1 MQVMPEIVGRSPG
14 RAIICRINQFLLM
27 SKDAMNLLRTLLA
40 VFVVAACAS
49 VSADPRTVNDAVYSD
64 AQATVGEKLYADNC
78 LLCHD
83 KKYFRPVLKRWEGQP
98 LSILFT
104 VMSTSMPES
113 NPGFLSEKEY
123 VDILAYILSLSR
135 YVAGETELDYK
146 DGMLNDIAVVAR
158 QRK

>member
-1 MQVMPEIVGRSPG
+1 MHFVRSILFVAG
-14 RAIICRINQFLLM
+14 LL
-27 SKDAMNLLRTLLA
+27 
-40 VFVVAACAS
+40 VCAS
-49 VSADPRTVNDAVYSD
+49 ASADPRTVNDAVYSKV
-64 AQATVGEKLYADNC
+64 QAKVGEKLYADHC

-83 KKYFRPVLKRWEGQP
+83 KKYFRPVLKRWEGQT

-113 NPGFLSEKEY
+113 NPGFLTEKEY

-135 YVAGETELDYK
+135 YAPGDAELDYQN
-146 DGMLNDIAVVAR
+146 GALNEITVAAR

>member
-1 MQVMPEIVGRSPG
+1 MNKTVL
-14 RAIICRINQFLLM
+14 RIFLPL
-27 SKDAMNLLRTLLA
+27 LLA
-40 VFVVAACAS
+40 VWAGS
-49 VSADPRTVNDAVYSD
+49 SLADPRTVNDGVYTEE
-64 AQATVGEKLYADNC
+64 QADVGETLYAQHC

-98 LSILFT
+98 IGILYT

-135 YVAGETELDYK
+135 YAPGDTELDFR
-146 DGMLNDIAVVAR
+146 DGALNELTVEP
-158 QRK
+158 RKRK

>member
-1 MQVMPEIVGRSPG
+1 MRLVSLI
-14 RAIICRINQFLLM
+14 
-27 SKDAMNLLRTLLA
+27 TA
-40 VFVVAACAS
+40 VACAFAAAAS
-49 VSADPRTVNDAVYSD
+49 FAEPRTVNDAVYSK
-64 AQATVGEKLYADNC
+64 AQAKIGEKLYADQC

-98 LSILFT
+98 ISVLFT

-113 NPGFLSEKEY
+113 NPGFLTEKEY

-135 YVAGETELDYK
+135 YAAGDEELDYK
-146 DGMLNDIAVVAR
+146 DGALNELTVEAR

>member
-1 MQVMPEIVGRSPG
+1 MHFVRSILFVAG
-14 RAIICRINQFLLM
+14 LL
-27 SKDAMNLLRTLLA
+27 
-40 VFVVAACAS
+40 VCAAA
-49 VSADPRTVNDAVYSD
+49 SADSRTVNDAVYSK
-64 AQATVGEKLYADNC
+64 AQAKAGEKLYADHC
-78 LLCHD
+78 ILCHD

-113 NPGFLSEKEY
+113 NPGFMTEKEY

-135 YVAGETELDYK
+135 YAPGDAELDYQ
-146 DGMLNDIAVVAR
+146 DGALNEITVAAR

>member
-1 MQVMPEIVGRSPG
+1 MKFMQS
-14 RAIICRINQFLLM
+14 A
-27 SKDAMNLLRTLLA
+27 T
-40 VFVVAACAS
+40 VFVLLVAWAS
-49 VSADPRTVNDAVYSD
+49 TPADPRTVNDGVFTKTQ
-64 AQATVGEKLYADNC
+64 AQVGEELYAQHC
-78 LLCHD
+78 ILCHD

-98 LSILFT
+98 INVLFT

-135 YVAGETELDYK
+135 YAPGDTELDYQN
-146 DGMLNDIAVVAR
+146 GALNDLTVVAR

>member
-1 MQVMPEIVGRSPG
+1 
-14 RAIICRINQFLLM
+14 M
-27 SKDAMNLLRTLLA
+27 SKDAMNLLRTFFAVFALLA
-40 VFVVAACAS
+40 CGS
-49 VSADPRTVNDAVYSD
+49 VIAEPSTVNDGVYTK
-64 AQATVGEKLYADNC
+64 AQAKVGEELYADQC

-83 KKYFRPVLKRWEGQP
+83 KKYFRPVLKRWEGQS

-113 NPGFLSEKEY
+113 NPGFMTEKEY

-135 YVAGETELDYK
+135 YAPGETELDYK
-146 DGMLNDIAVVAR
+146 DGALDEITVAAR